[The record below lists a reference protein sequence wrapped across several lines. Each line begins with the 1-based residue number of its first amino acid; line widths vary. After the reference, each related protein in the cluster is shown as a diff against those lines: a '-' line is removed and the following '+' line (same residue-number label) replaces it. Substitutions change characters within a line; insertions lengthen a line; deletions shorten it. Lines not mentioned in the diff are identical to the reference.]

1 MRIAIT
7 MQSHDERWG
16 GIGVYTRQIVRHL
29 LEQDQSNEYVLI
41 YPGFG
46 SSRNAFGQ
54 YRAAYSNVTE
64 VVTRR
69 SIPWGSLWEQVVVP
83 AECRR
88 HDIDLLFNPF
98 WSVPIVG
105 DYKKVMVVHGVDSH
119 VTPQALRLR
128 GRFEWA
134 LHSKLWIHRADAV
147 ISISDT
153 MSRDLERYVSLAPE
167 RIRRIYHGRSEV
179 FRPIVDQAR
188 LAHARARYSLPEKY
202 LLFVG
207 MLFPQKNFTNL
218 LHAFAHLAHL
228 IPHQLLVVGRPRWK
242 YSEELALIEELGL
255 RARVRFLDHVDHE
268 ELPSLYSLADCFV
281 FPSLYEAFGLVGLE
295 AMACGCPVA
304 AARTGALPEVLGDA
318 ALFFDP
324 LDPVD
329 MAAQIQS
336 ILFQPHL
343 HASLKNKGLARAA
356 GFTWERAAR
365 ELLGVFRE
373 LVEGEASLQG
383 TSHGARGAALV
394 ASGDNE

>member
-16 GIGVYTRQIVRHL
+16 GIGIYTRQIVKHL
-29 LEQDQSNEYVLI
+29 LQQDSSNEYVLI

-46 SSRNAFGQ
+46 TARNGVGQ
-54 YRAAYSNVTE
+54 YRATHANVTE
-64 VVTRR
+64 VVTCKG
-69 SIPWGSLWEQVVVP
+69 IPWGAFWEQVIVP

-88 HDIDLLFNPF
+88 QSIDLLFNPF
-98 WSVPIVG
+98 WSVPVVG

-134 LHSKLWIHRADAV
+134 LHSKVWIHRADAV
-147 ISISDT
+147 ISISET
-153 MSRDLERYVSLAPE
+153 MSQDLQRYVSLAPE
-167 RIRRIYHGRSEV
+167 RIRRIYHGRSEA
-179 FRPIVDQAR
+179 FRPVVDRGR
-188 LAHARARYSLPEKY
+188 LAEARTRYSLPEKY

-218 LHAFAHLAHL
+218 LRAFAHLAHL

-242 YSEELALIEELGL
+242 YSEELKLIEELGL
-255 RARVRFLDHVDHE
+255 RDRVRFLNHVDHE
-268 ELPSLYSLADCFV
+268 ELPALYSLADCFV

-324 LDPVD
+324 LDPID

-336 ILFQPHL
+336 ILFQPQL
-343 HASLKNKGLARAA
+343 RASLKSKGLARAA
-356 GFTWERAAR
+356 GFTWERASR

-373 LVEGEASLQG
+373 LVRGEATVHG
-383 TSHGARGAALV
+383 TSHGGQAAALV